1 MCVVNVNNMEAKE
14 AYANWLLDT
23 KKIVNRTKVSFF
35 MDMAN
40 FSSKS
45 LLHFVNRMPSA
56 CVIVGPSLLSS
67 LAYTVGT
74 VQLFFVPILC
84 STKLMSDK
92 RNVFE
97 SRLANQSVILQLVGS
112 GRS

>member
-45 LLHFVNRMPSA
+45 LLHFVNRMLSA
-56 CVIVGPSLLSS
+56 CVIVRFLDITP
-67 LAYTVGT
+67 
-74 VQLFFVPILC
+74 VPFTGLYC
-84 STKLMSDK
+84 
-92 RNVFE
+92 
-97 SRLANQSVILQLVGS
+97 
-112 GRS
+112 

>member
-40 FSSKS
+40 FPCKS

-56 CVIVGPSLLSS
+56 CVIVGPSL
-67 LAYTVGT
+67 
-74 VQLFFVPILC
+74 
-84 STKLMSDK
+84 
-92 RNVFE
+92 
-97 SRLANQSVILQLVGS
+97 
-112 GRS
+112 